1 MPASTQVPDAAGRF
15 GPFGG
20 RYVPET
26 LTHALDELTAEYE
39 KAVADQS
46 FHEELADLYRHY
58 VGRPSPL
65 YLARR
70 LSQTLRRGANLPET
84 RRPQPHRRPQDQQHA
99 GPGAA

>member
-1 MPASTQVPDAAGRF
+1 MPATTRVPDAAGRF

-26 LTHALDELTAEYE
+26 LTHALDELAAEYE
-39 KAVADQS
+39 KAVADPK

-65 YLARR
+65 YFAER
-70 LSQTLRRGANLPET
+70 LSGTLRRGANLSET
-84 RRPQPHRRPQDQQHA
+84 RRPEPYRRRTRSTTRSARPC
-99 GPGAA
+99 